1 MSLLTLADRRIPQ
14 LSPVWALGLTRSQLG
29 KLELV
34 RAVLLAL
41 FVVIFSIP
49 TGLVLAW
56 VLLIVINVKAFGWQ
70 LPMFLFPFEY
80 LKLGLYAVCAAF
92 LAATWP
98 SLRLIKTPPSDLL
111 KVFASER

>member
-1 MSLLTLADRRIPQ
+1 MQSYLLY
-14 LSPVWALGLTRSQLG
+14 SW
-29 KLELV
+29 
-34 RAVLLAL
+34 L
-41 FVVIFSIP
+41 FFSIP
-49 TGLVLAW
+49 TGLVARMGT
-56 VLLIVINVKAFGWQ
+56 IECDHVKAFGWQ
-70 LPMFLFPFEY
+70 LPMFIFPFEY